1 MLAALSLVPDA
12 APESHRVDETAANVE
27 GASEPGAAGARFHVV
42 AAKHEHHCS
51 DSDDEQR

>member
-12 APESHRVDETAANVE
+12 APESHRVDEAAANVE